1 MYSGICIKRLRVFK
15 EIKQETVA
23 KRLGISQQAYSK
35 LENCEQI
42 SNERLVEI
50 LAAMGCTVRD
60 LESIINLYHT
70 PQNSGNI
77 KLKS

>member
-50 LAAMGCTVRD
+50 LAAMGCTVTD

-77 KLKS
+77 KLNS

>member
-50 LAAMGCTVRD
+50 LAAMGCTVTD
-60 LESIINLYHT
+60 LESIINLY
-70 PQNSGNI
+70 PSQQNPEKI
-77 KLKS
+77 KMKS